1 MPIMIPEPVEWAL
14 DLFGLKWIN
23 INEDAVE
30 ELGGQLLAF
39 TEGLDAFVESV
50 GNAIGTVAEVSDST
64 ALTSY
69 EEVFQDTRSNIFTPL
84 HEAVGATQP
93 ICSGI
98 ADGIR
103 GYKYAVL
110 AVGTVQAG
118 LLMAAGPAGALVRL
132 AAKDA
137 IRAVIDVAVAELM
150 SQVVGAIN
158 DQIQSQVIDPINNLT
173 ESAIQA
179 VTRPVSDVVV
189 SLTPSVSGTVVV
201 PTLVCDILDI
211 EKAVTDIK
219 KAYDEFAVAFNAL
232 LDWHMQC
239 DYMTP
244 TSIPDLATTGM
255 FKAMLDDM
263 LDTVS
268 AELGLMGEAVVE
280 KLASGVT
287 IVYEKYTEADESL
300 AQSGS
305 EVLNNIDFPPLM
317 HPFLIDRE
325 PAPAPTTI
333 DLSDGPVQTGAGQS
347 DASNNVNQ
355 TQIDLADDPIETGA
369 GESTAREDIE
379 QITIEEADAPVQTG
393 PGQSDARDNIRPID
407 VSTGQPA

>member
-39 TEGLDAFVESV
+39 TEGLDSFVEAV
-50 GNAIGTVAEVSDST
+50 GNAIGTVAEVSDSS
-64 ALTSY
+64 ALDSY
-69 EEVFQDTRSNIFTPL
+69 TDVFQDTRSQIFTPL
-84 HEAVGATQP
+84 NEAVGATQP
-93 ICSGI
+93 ICSAI

-103 GYKYAVL
+103 SYKYAVL

-118 LLMAAGPAGALVRL
+118 LMIAAGPAGALVRL
-132 AAKDA
+132 AAKEA
-137 IRAVIDVAVAELM
+137 IRSVVEVAVAELM

-158 DQIQSQVIDPINNLT
+158 QQIQEQVIDPINNLT

-201 PTLVCDILDI
+201 PTLVCDVLDI
-211 EKAVTDIK
+211 EKAVTDIQS
-219 KAYDEFAVAFNAL
+219 AYDDFSVAFNTL
-232 LDWHMQC
+232 LDWHMQA
-239 DYMTP
+239 DYLTP
-244 TSIPDLATTGM
+244 TSIPDLATSGM

-268 AELGLMGEAVVE
+268 SEMGLMGQAVVE

-287 IVYEKYTEADESL
+287 VVYEKYTEADEQL
-300 AQSGS
+300 AQTGS
-305 EVLNNIDFPPLM
+305 EVLDNIEFPPLT

-325 PAPAPTTI
+325 APPAQTNI

-347 DASNNVNQ
+347 DASDGLAT
-355 TQIDLADDPIETGA
+355 TQVDLADDPIQTGP
-369 GESTAREDIE
+369 GESAAREDIE
-379 QITIEEADAPVQTG
+379 QVRIDEPDAPVQTG
-393 PGQSDARDNIRPID
+393 PAQSDARDNIQPIH
-407 VSTGQPA
+407 VNTGQPA

>member
-39 TEGLDAFVESV
+39 TEGLDSFVEAV
-50 GNAIGTVAEVSDST
+50 GNAIGTVAEVSDSS
-64 ALTSY
+64 ALDSY
-69 EEVFQDTRSNIFTPL
+69 TDVFQDTRSQIFTPL
-84 HEAVGATQP
+84 NEAVGATQP
-93 ICSGI
+93 ICSAI

-103 GYKYAVL
+103 SYKYAVL

-118 LLMAAGPAGALVRL
+118 LMIAAGPAGALVRL
-132 AAKDA
+132 AAKEA
-137 IRAVIDVAVAELM
+137 IRSVVEVAVAELM

-158 DQIQSQVIDPINNLT
+158 QQIQEQVIDPINNLT

-201 PTLVCDILDI
+201 PTLVCDVLDI
-211 EKAVTDIK
+211 EKAVTDIQT
-219 KAYDEFAVAFNAL
+219 AYDDFSVAFNTL

-239 DYMTP
+239 DYLTP
-244 TSIPDLATTGM
+244 TSIPDLATSGM

-268 AELGLMGEAVVE
+268 SEMGLMGQAVVE

-287 IVYEKYTEADESL
+287 VVYEKYTEADEQL
-300 AQSGS
+300 AQTGS
-305 EVLNNIDFPPLM
+305 EVLDNIEFPPLT

-325 PAPAPTTI
+325 PAPAPTDI

-347 DASNNVNQ
+347 DASDGLAT
-355 TQIDLADDPIETGA
+355 TQVDLADDPIQTGP

-379 QITIEEADAPVQTG
+379 QVQIDEPDAPVQTG
-393 PGQSDARDNIRPID
+393 PAQSDARDNIQPIH
-407 VSTGQPA
+407 VNTGQPA